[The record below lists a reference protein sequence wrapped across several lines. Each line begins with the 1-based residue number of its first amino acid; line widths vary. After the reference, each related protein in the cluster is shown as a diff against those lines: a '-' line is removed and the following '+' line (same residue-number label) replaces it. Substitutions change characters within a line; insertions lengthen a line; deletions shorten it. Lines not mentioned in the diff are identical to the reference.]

1 MLILLF
7 FTYIVIKSYTD
18 NLNFNVDNLD
28 YLCLCI
34 YLLEI
39 SSINISKKENI
50 YKSYF
55 PITIDEIVNIVRDS
69 DKSAY
74 LFNIHR

>member
-39 SSINISKKENI
+39 LSINISKKENI